1 MKTLKSKVLDKLNR
15 KETGKLI
22 KIKIDDVEDEFKTDD
37 KSEKEVFQKK
47 LSELNQLN
55 NHYRRKA
62 TKDFDDETKVNK
74 DGTIRE

>member
-1 MKTLKSKVLDKLNR
+1 MDKLNR
-15 KETGKLI
+15 EETSKLI
-22 KIKIDDVEDEFKTDD
+22 KSKIDDIEDEFKTDE
-37 KSEKEVFQKK
+37 KSEREIFQKK

>member
-1 MKTLKSKVLDKLNR
+1 MKSRIVDKLNR
-15 KETGKLI
+15 EETSKLI
-22 KIKIDDVEDEFKTDD
+22 KSKIDDVEDEFKTDE
-37 KSEKEVFQKK
+37 KSEREIFQKK